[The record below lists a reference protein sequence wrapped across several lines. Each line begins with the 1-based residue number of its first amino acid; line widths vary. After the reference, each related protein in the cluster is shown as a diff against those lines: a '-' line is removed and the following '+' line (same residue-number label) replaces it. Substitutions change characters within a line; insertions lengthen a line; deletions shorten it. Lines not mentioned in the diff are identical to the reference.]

1 MRCLAALFTF
11 LLFLP
16 VSALAQDF
24 SGRVV
29 GIADGDTITVLH
41 DHTTIK
47 VRLRGIDCPER
58 GQPFGKAAKQATAA
72 MAFRKVVTVNV
83 RGRDKYGRTVAEV
96 VLPDGRTL
104 NEELV
109 IQGLAWQY
117 RKYSH
122 DPRLALMEA
131 EARGTKRG
139 LWADPD
145 PVPPWEW
152 RKLRKIGGRQP

>member
-1 MRCLAALFTF
+1 M
-11 LLFLP
+11 
-16 VSALAQDF
+16 V
-24 SGRVV
+24 
-29 GIADGDTITVLH
+29 
-41 DHTTIK
+41 
-47 VRLRGIDCPER
+47 
-58 GQPFGKAAKQATAA
+58 
-72 MAFRKVVTVNV
+72 FRKVVTVNV

-122 DPRLALMEA
+122 DPRLALMET
-131 EARGTKRG
+131 EAREAKRG

-152 RKLRKIGGRQP
+152 RKAAHTGGHHRNGQ

>member
-1 MRCLAALFTF
+1 MRWLATLFTF

-16 VSALAQDF
+16 LSALAQDF

-29 GIADGDTITVLH
+29 GIADGNTITVLH
-41 DHTTIK
+41 DHSPIK
-47 VRLRGIDCPER
+47 VRLRGIACPER
-58 GQPFGKAAKQATAA
+58 DQPFGKAAKQAMAA
-72 MAFRKVVTVNV
+72 LAFGKVVTVNV

-96 VLPDGRTL
+96 VLPDGRIL

-109 IQGLAWQY
+109 VKGLAWQN
-117 RKYSH
+117 RKTSH
-122 DPRLALMEA
+122 DPRLALMET
-131 EARGTKRG
+131 EAREMKRG

-152 RKLRKIGGRQP
+152 RKAARSGGP

>member
-1 MRCLAALFTF
+1 MLWLAILFTS

-16 VSALAQDF
+16 LSALAQDF

-29 GIADGDTITVLH
+29 GITEGDTITVLH
-41 DHTTIK
+41 DHSPIK

-58 GQPFGKAAKQATAA
+58 GQPFGKAAKQAATA
-72 MAFRKVVTVNV
+72 MAMGKVVTVNV
-83 RGRDKYGRTVAEV
+83 RGRDKYGRTMAEV

-109 IQGLAWQY
+109 IQGLAWQH
-117 RKYSH
+117 RKYSD

-131 EARGTKRG
+131 EARGAKRG

-152 RKLRKIGGRQP
+152 RKAAPTRGPHP